1 MQKISKIG
9 HLIFPVFQQKGSLFF
24 MLLVFLHWVSLC
36 FEIRKKALKL
46 HKIIKKYSSTEWP
59 ISWIYFFQ
67 SQWPEQ
73 QVILLFKLVIYPYSI
88 LSALSQHPKVNNIQT
103 HFQFHASLKFK
114 HVLEQNINN
123 IETLKTMNGLR
134 YGLKLNKKA
143 KK

>member
-103 HFQFHASLKFK
+103 HFQFLASFKFK

-123 IETLKTMNGLR
+123 IESLKTMNGLR